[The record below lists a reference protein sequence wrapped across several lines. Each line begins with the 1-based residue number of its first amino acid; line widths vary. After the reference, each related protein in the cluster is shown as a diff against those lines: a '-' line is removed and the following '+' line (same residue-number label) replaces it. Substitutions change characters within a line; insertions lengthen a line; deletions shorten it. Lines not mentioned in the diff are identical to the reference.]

1 LTIDAKPTAPD
12 SVSMPSAAALAP
24 LATVLIWSGNTIV
37 TKAAFSVISPGSI
50 SFYRW
55 LIAFLVL
62 LPFVG
67 KAAWRHRTLVARYWT
82 KLAALSILGM
92 VTYQCLAYE
101 AAKTTTA
108 LNMGVILALMPLL
121 ATFFASLLGS
131 ERLSSSRLIGGFVSL
146 VGLVYLTSQGRPA
159 SLLTGGF
166 HIGDGLMLIAVAA
179 NSLYGVMLKH
189 WAVPLPTWLQLFCQ
203 IGFATF
209 LLVPIWLLGPIS
221 PITAANLPLILYA
234 AIPTSLLAPLCWM
247 IGIQRL
253 GAARTSL
260 FVNLL
265 PIFVAGLAWAIL
277 DERLQSYHVIGGALA
292 LSGVGF
298 GLRGT
303 KADKGP
309 DIQLADQ
316 AAWETEEL

>member
-1 LTIDAKPTAPD
+1 
-12 SVSMPSAAALAP
+12 
-24 LATVLIWSGNTIV
+24 
-37 TKAAFSVISPGSI
+37 
-50 SFYRW
+50 
-55 LIAFLVL
+55 
-62 LPFVG
+62 
-67 KAAWRHRTLVARYWT
+67 
-82 KLAALSILGM
+82 
-92 VTYQCLAYE
+92 
-101 AAKTTTA
+101 
-108 LNMGVILALMPLL
+108 
-121 ATFFASLLGS
+121 
-131 ERLSSSRLIGGFVSL
+131 
-146 VGLVYLTSQGRPA
+146 
-159 SLLTGGF
+159 
-166 HIGDGLMLIAVAA
+166 
-179 NSLYGVMLKH
+179 MLKH

>member
-1 LTIDAKPTAPD
+1 LSIEAKPSAANLAPL
-12 SVSMPSAAALAP
+12 SLGAALAP

-37 TKAAFSVISPGSI
+37 TKAAYSVISPGSI

-67 KAAWRHRTLVARYWT
+67 PAAWRHRKIVARYWSR
-82 KLAALSILGM
+82 LAALGVLGM

-108 LNMGVILALMPLL
+108 VNMGVIQALMPLL
-121 ATFFASLLGS
+121 ATLFASAFGS
-131 ERLSSSRLIGGFVSL
+131 EKLSSRRLIGGLVSL
-146 VGLVYLTSQGRPA
+146 VGLVYLTSQGRPG

-166 HIGDGLMLIAVAA
+166 HTGDGLMLIAVAA
-179 NSLYGVMLKH
+179 NSLYGVMLKR
-189 WAVPLPTWLQLFCQ
+189 WEVPLPIWIQLFCQ
-203 IGFATF
+203 IGFAT
-209 LLVPIWLLGPIS
+209 LVLVPIWLLGPIS

-265 PIFVAGLAWAIL
+265 PIIVAGLAWAVL
-277 DERLQSYHVIGGALA
+277 GEQLHSYHVIGGALA
-292 LSGVGF
+292 LFGVGF

-303 KADKGP
+303 KVAKGLNV
-309 DIQLADQ
+309 QLADQ